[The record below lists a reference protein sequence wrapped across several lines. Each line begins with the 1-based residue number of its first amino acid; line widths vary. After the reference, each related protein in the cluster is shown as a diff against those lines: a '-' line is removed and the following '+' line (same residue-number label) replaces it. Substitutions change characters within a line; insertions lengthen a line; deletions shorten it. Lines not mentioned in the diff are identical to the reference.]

1 LKLLADLRPDGCVIE
16 TAVNEYDPIRRHC
29 ATFSHNMTS
38 KRPAPQARARRGHS
52 VSPGRPPNSE
62 VPARLRHIL
71 AVASAE
77 FINHGYAAAS
87 VARIATEA
95 GVSKKTIYARY
106 PTKEALLI
114 AVFTDMVSSLH
125 ERVIGAMSTSQGDPQ
140 HVLTSFGTQVARA
153 WAEPEEIGLYRL
165 IISEAIRFPQM
176 ASIYREAMRRFR
188 ATLAEY
194 LSQQSDL
201 GKLTIPDPD
210 AASHQF
216 GLLVYGEIR
225 EDALLGDTITEEDI
239 AAVVQRAVHVF
250 LTGYARPQR

>member
-1 LKLLADLRPDGCVIE
+1 MSSPD
-16 TAVNEYDPIRRHC
+16 
-29 ATFSHNMTS
+29 MTS
-38 KRPAPQARARRGHS
+38 KRPALKARARKGHS

-87 VARIATEA
+87 VARIASEA

-106 PTKEALLI
+106 PTKDALLI
-114 AVFTDMVSSLH
+114 AVVTDLVSRLH
-125 ERVIGAMSTSQGDPQ
+125 ERVIGAMSASQGDPE
-140 HVLTSFGTQVARA
+140 HVLTSFGTQVARS
-153 WAEPEEIGLYRL
+153 WAQPEEVGLYRL
-165 IISEAIRFPQM
+165 VISEANRFPQL
-176 ASIYREAMRRFR
+176 ASIYRDAMRRFR
-188 ATLAEY
+188 TTLAEY

-201 GKLTIPDPD
+201 GTLTIPDSD
-210 AASHQF
+210 TASHQF

-225 EDALLGDTITEEDI
+225 EDALLGDTVTEETI

-250 LTGYARPQR
+250 LTGYRSPSR